1 MFEVHGPINAK
12 LLQLFQDNSLVIGL
26 HVSALEDSHDDFNI
40 TATGLP
46 AAIHKLVIWK
56 IHTVIYYS

>member
-1 MFEVHGPINAK
+1 MSE
-12 LLQLFQDNSLVIGL
+12 LQ
-26 HVSALEDSHDDFNI
+26 DSHGDFNI
-40 TATGLP
+40 TATGLPAAIIQAEIRFGIHTVISSITARGLP